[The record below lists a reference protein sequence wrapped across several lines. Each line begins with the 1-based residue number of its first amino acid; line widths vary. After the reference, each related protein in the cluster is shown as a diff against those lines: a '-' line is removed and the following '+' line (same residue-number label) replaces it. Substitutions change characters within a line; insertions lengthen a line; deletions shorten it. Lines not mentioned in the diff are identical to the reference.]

1 MNTTFCLL
9 AVALTVSAV
18 QAQIPAS
25 HIAEARQRYTT
36 VRDNLRKTAEA
47 MPEENYAFKPTPD
60 IRSFGELIAH
70 VADAQMAICGGAVGQ
85 PKRGSAASKTSK
97 ADLVAALKESSAGCD
112 AIFDATTEAN
122 AATPASMGP
131 MKASRLGLLEYNT
144 GHDLEEYGYLAV
156 YMRLKGIVPPTSV
169 PPATSGGPGR

>member
-1 MNTTFCLL
+1 MGVAFMLAAFCLI
-9 AVALTVSAV
+9 AVALTASAAE
-18 QAQIPAS
+18 AQIPAP

-36 VRDNLRKTAEA
+36 VRDNLQKAAEA

-70 VADAQMAICGGAVGQ
+70 VADAQMAICGGAVGK
-85 PKRGSAASKTSK
+85 PKRGTAASKTSK

-112 AIFDATTEAN
+112 AIFDGTTEAN

-131 MKASRLGLLEYNT
+131 MKTSRLGLLEYNI
-144 GHDLEEYGYLAV
+144 GHDMEEYGYLAV
-156 YMRLKGIVPPTSV
+156 YLRLKGIVPPTS
-169 PPATSGGPGR
+169 AGRGQ